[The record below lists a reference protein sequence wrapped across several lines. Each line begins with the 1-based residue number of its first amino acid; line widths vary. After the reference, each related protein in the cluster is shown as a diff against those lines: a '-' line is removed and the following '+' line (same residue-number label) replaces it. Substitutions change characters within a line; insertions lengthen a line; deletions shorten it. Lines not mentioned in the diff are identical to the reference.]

1 MSSLFHHA
9 SIFLMPFWCLFSSW
23 NIRNRPGPRSAGTP
37 PRCSPGESMTASTPE
52 RCMTSGARSARANS
66 FDQLQMV
73 KLGETNVYICKSG
86 IWLMIPSMGFNAWF
100 VGFYFVYAV
109 FFISSG
115 AHSLV
120 NSKPNTVCFLNLQAC
135 SKTDMVY
142 LWLPFSHLM

>member
-73 KLGETNVYICKSG
+73 KLGETNVYIYVNQVYG
-86 IWLMIPSMGFNAWF
+86 WWFPLWDLMHGSWASTSCML
-100 VGFYFVYAV
+100 